1 LNSEHKIFQS
11 QDQLRTQLDKV
22 ERPLVFTNGCFDILH
37 RGHVDYLEQAAQ
49 LGATLLVAVNS
60 DESIRALGKGEDRPI
75 NSLADR
81 LAVLAALGFIDLV
94 IGFGEETP
102 LELIRLCRPDRLV
115 KGGDW
120 PVSEIIGADLVQ
132 VSGVRSTLSLSA
144 IPAQPANCLK
154 RSVPQK
160 TETPTLSQAQ
170 ESASSAR

>member
-1 LNSEHKIFQS
+1 MNSEHKIFQS
-11 QDQLRTQLDKV
+11 RDQLRTQLDKV
-22 ERPLVFTNGCFDILH
+22 RRPLVFTNGCFDILH

-81 LAVLAALGFIDLV
+81 LAVLAALGFVDLA
-94 IGFGEETP
+94 IGFGDETP
-102 LELIRLCRPDRLV
+102 LELIRLCQPDRLV

-132 VSGVRSTLSLSA
+132 ISGGTVHA
-144 IPAQPANCLK
+144 IPIRYPCSTSKLIEKIRTTIN
-154 RSVPQK
+154 
-160 TETPTLSQAQ
+160 
-170 ESASSAR
+170 

>member
-1 LNSEHKIFQS
+1 M
-11 QDQLRTQLDKV
+11 
-22 ERPLVFTNGCFDILH
+22 
-37 RGHVDYLEQAAQ
+37 EQAAQ

-81 LAVLAALGFIDLV
+81 LAVLAALGFVDLA
-94 IGFGEETP
+94 IGFGDETP

-132 VSGVRSTLSLSA
+132 VSGGTVHTIPIRYPYSTSEL
-144 IPAQPANCLK
+144 LK
-154 RSVPQK
+154 KIRTAKS
-160 TETPTLSQAQ
+160 
-170 ESASSAR
+170 

>member
-1 LNSEHKIFQS
+1 MNSEHKIFQS
-11 QDQLRTQLDKV
+11 EDQLRTQLDKV
-22 ERPLVFTNGCFDILH
+22 RRPLVFTNGCFDILH

-81 LAVLAALGFIDLV
+81 LAVLAALGFVDLA
-94 IGFGEETP
+94 IGFGDETP
-102 LELIRLCRPDRLV
+102 LELIRLCQPDRLV

-132 VSGVRSTLSLSA
+132 VSGGTVHTIPIRYPYSTSEL
-144 IPAQPANCLK
+144 LK
-154 RSVPQK
+154 KIRTTKS
-160 TETPTLSQAQ
+160 
-170 ESASSAR
+170 

>member
-1 LNSEHKIFQS
+1 MNSEHKIFQN

-22 ERPLVFTNGCFDILH
+22 RRPLVFTNGCFDILH

-81 LAVLAALGFIDLV
+81 LAVLAALSSVDLA
-94 IGFGEETP
+94 IGFEEETP

-132 VSGVRSTLSLSA
+132 DCGGTVHTIPIRYPCSTSKL
-144 IPAQPANCLK
+144 LK
-154 RSVPQK
+154 KIHTAKS
-160 TETPTLSQAQ
+160 
-170 ESASSAR
+170 

>member
-1 LNSEHKIFQS
+1 MNSEHKIFQS

-22 ERPLVFTNGCFDILH
+22 RRPLVFTNGCFDILH

-81 LAVLAALGFIDLV
+81 LAVLAALGFVDLA
-94 IGFGEETP
+94 IGFADETP
-102 LELIRLCRPDRLV
+102 LELIRLCQPDRLV

-132 VSGVRSTLSLSA
+132 VSGGTVHTIPIRYPCSTSEL
-144 IPAQPANCLK
+144 LK
-154 RSVPQK
+154 KIRTTKS
-160 TETPTLSQAQ
+160 
-170 ESASSAR
+170 

>member
-1 LNSEHKIFQS
+1 MNSEHKIFQN

-22 ERPLVFTNGCFDILH
+22 RRPLVFTNGCFDILH

-81 LAVLAALGFIDLV
+81 LAVLAALGFVDLA
-94 IGFGEETP
+94 IGFGDETP
-102 LELIRLCRPDRLV
+102 LELIRLCQPDRLV

-132 VSGVRSTLSLSA
+132 VSGGTVHTIPIRYPCSTNEL
-144 IPAQPANCLK
+144 LK
-154 RSVPQK
+154 KISTAK
-160 TETPTLSQAQ
+160 S
-170 ESASSAR
+170 

>member
-1 LNSEHKIFQS
+1 MNSEHKIFQS

-22 ERPLVFTNGCFDILH
+22 RRPLVFTNGCFDILH

-81 LAVLAALGFIDLV
+81 LAVLAALGFVDLA
-94 IGFGEETP
+94 IGFGDETP
-102 LELIRLCRPDRLV
+102 LELIRLCQPDRLV

-132 VSGVRSTLSLSA
+132 VSGGTVHTIPIRYPYSTSEL
-144 IPAQPANCLK
+144 LK
-154 RSVPQK
+154 KIRTTKS
-160 TETPTLSQAQ
+160 
-170 ESASSAR
+170 